1 MIASKTT
8 CTHTVKTSSM
18 EYFLITYNSA
28 RNGLR
33 PTSVKLQEM
42 GCLLSCVLTSWSLSA
57 LAKSLSF
64 SLSAIPHS
72 GVCVCVL
79 CVVCA
84 YEETAVLVVVA
95 FISTLAIP
103 SYTPI
108 ATYMLNK
115 PYPSYIGISPL
126 ARCTLHFAQIWSQK
140 GYSTM

>member
-8 CTHTVKTSSM
+8 WIHTVTTSSM

-72 GVCVCVL
+72 GVCVRVC
-79 CVVCA
+79 VCA

-95 FISTLAIP
+95 FISTLATP

-115 PYPSYIGISPL
+115 PYRSYIGISPL